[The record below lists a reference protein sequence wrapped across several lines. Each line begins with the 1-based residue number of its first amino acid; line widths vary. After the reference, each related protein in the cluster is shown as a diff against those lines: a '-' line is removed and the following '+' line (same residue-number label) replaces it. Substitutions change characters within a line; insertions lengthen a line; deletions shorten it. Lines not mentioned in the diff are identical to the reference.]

1 MAELF
6 SLRCIL
12 GVGLCFAKNT
22 PANCKMISKTF
33 KQSYGEEQVL
43 NFFCAGFILQWVN
56 TWKTDLNQQS
66 ILNKWM
72 ENHTT
77 MWMFFIKDGNVSK
90 LQNDVIDYNIPFVCV
105 KRHN

>member
-12 GVGLCFAKNT
+12 GVGLCFAKNA

-33 KQSYGEEQVL
+33 KQSCGEEQVL
-43 NFFCAGFILQWVN
+43 NFFVLVSYFNELTPGKLICNLYM
-56 TWKTDLNQQS
+56 NQQS

-77 MWMFFIKDGNVSK
+77 F
-90 LQNDVIDYNIPFVCV
+90 
-105 KRHN
+105 

>member
-33 KQSYGEEQVL
+33 RQSFGEEQVL
-43 NFFCAGFILQWVN
+43 NFFVL
-56 TWKTDLNQQS
+56 
-66 ILNKWM
+66 
-72 ENHTT
+72 
-77 MWMFFIKDGNVSK
+77 VSYFNELTPGK
-90 LQNDVIDYNIPFVCV
+90 LI
-105 KRHN
+105 